1 MHLWCVSPPGAV
13 GRVCLVLLN
22 DFLKLGHALSAQAI
36 KGAFIIPW
44 SHVAACSQHCST
56 EDIQTSRAVTHR
68 TSRIQAETRV
78 S

>member
-1 MHLWCVSPPGAV
+1 MSLPGAV

-44 SHVAACSQHCST
+44 SHVAICSQHCST
-56 EDIQTSRAVTHR
+56 EDIQTSRAVTGH
-68 TSRIQAETRV
+68 TSGIQAETRV